1 MHLET
6 KTGEKKERYMVVTKV
21 ASDEELKKKEKDKQ
35 NLEIVSTH
43 QQPQRGDNLK
53 QGLSFE
59 TDNVSFCVSC
69 GVVTV
74 QPRFNFSDEVIK

>member
-35 NLEIVSTH
+35 NTEIVSMSITRVIL
-43 QQPQRGDNLK
+43 P
-53 QGLSFE
+53 SFFP
-59 TDNVSFCVSC
+59 TRKDVSAVNFFLW
-69 GVVTV
+69 TV
-74 QPRFNFSDEVIK
+74 

>member
-35 NLEIVSTH
+35 NLEIVSTDQH
-43 QQPQRGDNLK
+43 P
-53 QGLSFE
+53 
-59 TDNVSFCVSC
+59 
-69 GVVTV
+69 
-74 QPRFNFSDEVIK
+74 